1 MKRGL
6 FVFALIVALVFSA
19 CNPVYL
25 TTIEDGETEDS
36 RLSIVDCASAK
47 WLRKP
52 TVSKAITAKG
62 IADNDPMAA
71 YCTELGWA
79 YMFYDDGAVIGYEPF
94 PDNIEIM
101 FRAVSITV
109 ESHNMEFPAA
119 EWDCILV
126 PVPVIPPDTSN
137 DPVLLK
143 WQYCLCIDDG
153 TIVDGP
159 YTAEYDWEWAG
170 WKGGLAALQLAS
182 YNQQYDPDAHIVW
195 GPDED
200 IVEEE
205 EPIEEEAVE

>member
-1 MKRGL
+1 MNL
-6 FVFALIVALVFSA
+6 VIV
-19 CNPVYL
+19 
-25 TTIEDGETEDS
+25 EKDGSETERHDD
-36 RLSIVDCASAK
+36 IYAE
-47 WLRKP
+47 
-52 TVSKAITAKG
+52 SKDYGDIMVYSTK
-62 IADNDPMAA
+62 
-71 YCTELGWA
+71 L
-79 YMFYDDGAVIGYEPF
+79 VI
-94 PDNIEIM
+94 
-101 FRAVSITV
+101 
-109 ESHNMEFPAA
+109 ESHNMEFPDA

-126 PVPVIPPDTSN
+126 PIPVIPPVTSN

-200 IVEEE
+200 I
-205 EPIEEEAVE
+205 PIEEELVEEETVE